1 MAKKVENGIK
11 SPQREMRDT
20 DTGKVIF
27 NKFDLVQDP
36 LEKKQSLKVCLNS
49 KLKKTILINFIRQ
62 KKVPLKVRAKF
73 VEQKEKRLADMESEN
88 PEKAEAQREK
98 KRWQNAEMRLKG
110 EKVRALNAIY
120 LNLLIKIFGY
130 L

>member
-36 LEKKQSLKVCLNS
+36 LEKKQSLKVLE
-49 KLKKTILINFIRQ
+49 KYLKNFI
-62 KKVPLKVRAKF
+62 
-73 VEQKEKRLADMESEN
+73 
-88 PEKAEAQREK
+88 
-98 KRWQNAEMRLKG
+98 
-110 EKVRALNAIY
+110 
-120 LNLLIKIFGY
+120 
-130 L
+130 